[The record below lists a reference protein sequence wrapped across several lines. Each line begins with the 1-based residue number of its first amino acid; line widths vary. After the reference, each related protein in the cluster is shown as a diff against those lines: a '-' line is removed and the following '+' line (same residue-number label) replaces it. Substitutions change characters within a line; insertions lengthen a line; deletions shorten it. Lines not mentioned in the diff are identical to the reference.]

1 MSGAV
6 QALHAAMIAGLS
18 ADPAITDLVSGVHDA
33 PPPRA
38 PFPYLSMA
46 SAAAADWSHKTGA
59 GRELSVAVAVH
70 DGGGPGAPARV
81 HAIAAAVEAAFDPFA
96 SAPAP
101 TLNLTLASALETAGW
116 QLASFTYRR
125 TRFAHDP
132 AGPWSALIEWRAAM
146 LRA

>member
-6 QALHAAMIAGLS
+6 QALHAAMIAGLG

-46 SAAAADWSHKTGA
+46 PAAAADWSHKTGA

-96 SAPAP
+96 SAPNFNLAP
-101 TLNLTLASALETAGW
+101 ALTTAGW

-125 TRFAHDP
+125 TRFARDP
-132 AGPWSALIEWRAAM
+132 AGPWSALIEWRAAT